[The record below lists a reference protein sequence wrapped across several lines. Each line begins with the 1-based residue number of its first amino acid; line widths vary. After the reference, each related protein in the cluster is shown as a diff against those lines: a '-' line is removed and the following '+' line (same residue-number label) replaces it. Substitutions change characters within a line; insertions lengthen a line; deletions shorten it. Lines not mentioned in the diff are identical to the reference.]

1 MSRIEKL
8 SILGVRSFDQA
19 RSETI
24 KFETPLTLIVGTNG
38 SGKTTII
45 ECLKYATTG
54 DLPPNSQGGNW
65 IHDPNLC
72 GEKEILAQ
80 VKLSFRST
88 EQVKMVVGRNLQ
100 LTVKK
105 NTRSVKGLENSL
117 HAARNG
123 DKIVMSSR
131 KADINDLIPR
141 YLGVSKAVLNS
152 VVFCHQDES
161 LWPLAAPKDLKERFD
176 LIFEAQKYSK
186 AIDNIKVMK
195 KGQQE
200 KLKLYER
207 DFEHEKVNK
216 GRADKSQKQSEQLD
230 EECGVLRRKSEE
242 LGLKIRE
249 ATDNA
254 EKAWARVEE
263 AGKIVGEL
271 TGKRIEERS
280 KEESV
285 QSLRQN
291 LVEMSETDVELTR
304 MLDDYEHRVAD
315 YENEANLCKTK
326 YRNLSEAVK
335 TASNKVVAKER
346 ECGSYEAQQQN
357 YERQL
362 ENRETLVKDTARTHN
377 IRGFDLDLDESTVK
391 AFMDRITKMAR
402 DQNAAFERA
411 RRETAEELQ
420 HAQKAITSINEK
432 KSALSSRKESA
443 RQTIDTND
451 RKIGTLQSQLARIS
465 IDEGGKAAMETNLQ
479 DTEDR
484 LKTTKTAFA
493 SADWSAQI
501 DNIESEAR
509 KHDDSKEKLDTELVE
524 GTRQAGDSARLDFV
538 QKELKERQ
546 RGLETMTGAHGDKI
560 ASVVGAS
567 WKPATLESEYQRAVE
582 AESSKVTDAEK
593 RSDGMGRELEQ
604 LDFKLN
610 TLRSDLKSKRAE
622 LKYAVKEIESKADCT
637 PERYINELADSEREY
652 SLSKETA
659 DGTNTLKEYFDLC
672 LESAANPNN
681 SACRTCMRTFNR
693 EESKKRMRDA
703 IAKELKEWERSTQT
717 KSPAELEELE
727 ERLKQVRAA
736 GTHFDLWE
744 KLKVKDIPNLEEE
757 ETKLNEKRDKL
768 NSQLEDQDQDLSECR
783 SAKRDVDALSR
794 TVLTIVK
801 YSSEIKSFE
810 SQIEELT
817 AKQKAAGLSRGL
829 EQIQDDIKK
838 VNDESKAV
846 KARLAKSTSERDRN
860 QKLINN
866 LELEVRDIRSK
877 LSTADYQLKEKASLE
892 AQVND
897 LKETNS
903 GQRDSIRS
911 VDQEV
916 QSLGPQLLQAQ
927 EKYDDISSR
936 GAQKDRELQ
945 AQTSKLNNS
954 LNQLKVVSQDIQSYI
969 DRGGPAQ
976 LAKGKKQIAELQ
988 AEVSGLE
995 KEQSGAL
1002 QEAKRLEDA
1011 LRNVDDT
1018 KRSISDNQRYRRD
1031 LRALQAVR
1039 ESIQELE
1046 ETNAEAEKY
1055 RHEREGSKHQM
1066 RRNELAGQ
1074 QSTIV
1079 GELKSKDV
1087 QLQQLLEDWETEYKD
1102 AHKNYKLAQINVG
1115 TTKGAIEDLGRYAG
1129 ALDKAVMKYHS
1140 LKMEEIN
1147 RIVDELWRKTYQ
1159 GTDVDTILIRS
1170 ESETTTARKTYNYR
1184 VCMVKSDAEM
1194 DMRGRCSAGQRVLAS
1209 IIIRLALAECFGV
1222 NCGLIALDEPTTNL
1236 DRDNIRALA
1245 ESLSEIIKV
1254 RRLQKNFQLIVITHD
1269 EDFLRYMQCAEY
1281 CDTYYRVS
1289 RNERQKSIIERQ
1301 SIAEVAM

>member
-8 SILGVRSFDQA
+8 SILGIRSFDPA

-45 ECLKYATTG
+45 ECLRYATTG

-80 VKLSFRST
+80 VRLSFRST
-88 EQVKMVVGRNLQ
+88 EQVQMVVGRNLQ
-100 LTVKK
+100 LTVRKAS
-105 NTRSVKGLENSL
+105 RSVKGLETSL
-117 HAARNG
+117 HASRKG
-123 DKIVMSSR
+123 EKIVMSSR
-131 KADINDLIPR
+131 KADINELIPR

-186 AIDNIKVMK
+186 AIDNIKVMR

-216 GRADKSQKQSEQLD
+216 NRADKSQKQSEQLD
-230 EECGVLRRKSEE
+230 EECGVLRKKSEE
-242 LGLKIRE
+242 LGVKIRE
-249 ATDNA
+249 ATRNTEA
-254 EKAWARVEE
+254 AWAMVEE

-271 TGKRIEERS
+271 TGKRIEEKS

-291 LVEMSETDVELTR
+291 LVEMSETDAELTS
-304 MLDDYEHRVAD
+304 MLNDYEHRVSD
-315 YENEANLCKTK
+315 YEQELDDCKGK
-326 YRNLSEAVK
+326 YRDLSEAAK

-362 ENRETLVKDTARTHN
+362 ETRETLVKDTARTHN
-377 IRGFDLDLDESTVK
+377 IRGFDLDLDDAAVN
-391 AFMDRITKMAR
+391 AFMDRISKMAR

-420 HAQKAITSINEK
+420 HAQKAITTINEK

-443 RQTIDTND
+443 RQAINTND
-451 RKIGTLQSQLARIS
+451 RKIGALQSQLDKIS
-465 IDEGGKAAMETNLQ
+465 IDEGGKAAMEANLQ
-479 DTEDR
+479 DTEGR
-484 LKTTKTAFA
+484 LQSTKTSFA
-493 SADWSAQI
+493 SADWPSQI
-501 DNIESEAR
+501 DGIESEAR
-509 KHDDSKEKLDTELVE
+509 KHDDSKEKLDSELVE

-560 ASVVGAS
+560 VSVVGAS
-567 WKPATLESEYQRAVE
+567 WKPASLESDYQRAVE
-582 AESSKVTDAEK
+582 AESSKVSDAEK
-593 RSDGMGRELEQ
+593 RTDGVGRELEQ

-610 TLRSDLKSKRAE
+610 TLRSDLKSRRAE
-622 LKYAVKEIESKADCT
+622 LQYAVKEIRNKVDCD
-637 PERYINELADSEREY
+637 PEEYTQELMDLEREY
-652 SLSKETA
+652 
-659 DGTNTLKEYFDLC
+659 NNLKEESDAAAKIRHYFELC
-672 LESAANPNN
+672 LQDADKPKIN
-681 SACRTCMRTFNR
+681 ACRTCQRGF
-693 EESKKRMRDA
+693 KDDKAKDRMRDNVLR
-703 IAKELKEWERSTQT
+703 ELKKLENTG
-717 KSPAELEELE
+717 ANAADLEELE
-727 ERLKQVRAA
+727 QRVKQARAA
-736 GTHFDLWE
+736 ATQFELWE
-744 KLKVKDIPNLEEE
+744 KLKEKDIPALEAE
-757 ETKLNEKRDKL
+757 ETKLNEKREKL
-768 NSQLEDQDQDLSECR
+768 NSQLEHQDQELSDCR
-783 SAKRDVDALSR
+783 AAKRDVDALSR
-794 TVLTIVK
+794 TIQTISK

-810 SQIEELT
+810 AQIQELG
-817 AKQKAAGLSRGL
+817 AKQKAAGLSRGM

-838 VNDESKAV
+838 VNEEARAV
-846 KARLAKSTSERDRN
+846 KARLTQATSERDRT

-892 AQVND
+892 AQINE

-903 GQRDSIRS
+903 GQRDNIRS
-911 VDQEV
+911 VDQEI
-916 QSLGPQLLQAQ
+916 QGLGPQLSQAQ

-936 GAQKDRELQ
+936 GTQKDRELQ
-945 AQTSKLNNS
+945 AETSKLNNS
-954 LNQLKVVSQDIQSYI
+954 LNQLKVASQDIQSYI
-969 DRGGPAQ
+969 ERDGPAQ
-976 LAKGKKQIAELQ
+976 LAKGKAQVAELQ
-988 AEVSGLE
+988 AEVSSIE
-995 KEQSGAL
+995 KEQTRAL
-1002 QEAKRLEDA
+1002 QSAKKLEEA

-1039 ESIQELE
+1039 ESIKELE

-1055 RHEREGSKHQM
+1055 RHEREGHKQQL

-1074 QSTIV
+1074 QSTII

-1087 QLQQLLEDWETEYKD
+1087 QLKQLLDDWETEYKD

-1147 RIVDELWRKTYQ
+1147 RIVDELWKKTYR

-1170 ESETTTARKTYNYR
+1170 ESENQTAKKNYNYR

-1236 DRDNIRALA
+1236 DRDNIRSLA

-1254 RRLQKNFQLIVITHD
+1254 RRQQRNFQLIVITHD
-1269 EDFLRYMQCAEY
+1269 EDFLRFMQCADY
-1281 CDTYYRVS
+1281 ADTYYRVS
-1289 RNERQKSIIERQ
+1289 RNERQKSEIQRQ
-1301 SIAEVAM
+1301 SIAEVM